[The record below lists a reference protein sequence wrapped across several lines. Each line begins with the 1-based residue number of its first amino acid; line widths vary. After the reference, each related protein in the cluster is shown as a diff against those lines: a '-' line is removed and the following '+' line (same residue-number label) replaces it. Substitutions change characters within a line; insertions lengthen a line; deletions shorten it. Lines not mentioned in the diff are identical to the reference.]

1 MRPRSDRFIT
11 LLLLTGAAAFA
22 HELDVAVQLSA
33 PAAILHATYANS
45 DPAPFAKIQVFTP
58 AKQEFQA
65 GNTDRR
71 GYFSF
76 VPEGP
81 GEWHVIVDDEMGHR
95 KDVAIAVPDPFAGRS
110 SSSAESGAAAGN
122 RLERAVLGISLLLGV
137 TGFWYGFKARQPGT
151 KTPPPP
157 R

>member
-1 MRPRSDRFIT
+1 MRPCSYPLIT
-11 LLLLTGAAAFA
+11 LVLLSSAAISFA

-45 DPAPFAKIQVFTP
+45 DPASFAKIQVFTP

-71 GYFSF
+71 GYFGF

-95 KDVAIAVPDPFAGRS
+95 KDVAITVPDPFTNGTPTPAS
-110 SSSAESGAAAGN
+110 PAGN
-122 RLERAVLGISLLLGV
+122 RLERALLGIALLIGA
-137 TGFWYGFKARQPGT
+137 TGFWYGFKARRT
-151 KTPPPP
+151 
-157 R
+157 

>member
-1 MRPRSDRFIT
+1 MRPRLELFIA
-11 LLLLTGAAAFA
+11 LLLSSGAAAFA

-33 PAAILHATYANS
+33 PAAILRASYANS

-95 KDVAIAVPDPFAGRS
+95 KDVAIPVPDPFTANAS
-110 SSSAESGAAAGN
+110 SPEPAAAGK
-122 RLERAVLGISLLLGV
+122 RLERALLGIALLVGA
-137 TGFWYGFKARQPGT
+137 TGFWYGFKSR
-151 KTPPPP
+151 
-157 R
+157 RS

>member
-1 MRPRSDRFIT
+1 MRPRSDRYIT
-11 LLLLTGAAAFA
+11 LLLLTGVAAFA

-33 PAAILHATYANS
+33 PAAILRATYANS

-76 VPEGP
+76 IPEGP

-95 KDVAIAVPDPFAGRS
+95 KDVAVTVPARFTGAS
-110 SSSAESGAAAGN
+110 STAAANPDAGN
-122 RLERAVLGISLLLGV
+122 RLERTLLGIALLIGA
-137 TGFWYGFKARQPGT
+137 TGFWYGFKSRSRT
-151 KTPPPP
+151 
-157 R
+157 

>member
-1 MRPRSDRFIT
+1 MRPCSDRFLT
-11 LLLLTGAAAFA
+11 LLLITGASALG
-22 HELDVAVQLSA
+22 HELDVAVRLSA
-33 PAAILHATYANS
+33 PAAILRATYANS

-58 AKQEFQA
+58 SKQEFQA

-95 KDVAIAVPDPFAGRS
+95 KDVAVAVPDPFTGKS
-110 SSSAESGAAAGN
+110 SPETAAAGN
-122 RLERAVLGISLLLGV
+122 RLERALLGIALLLGV
-137 TGFWYGFKARQPGT
+137 TGFWYGFKARQGT
-151 KTPPPP
+151 KKTPAT
-157 R
+157 RQ

>member
-1 MRPRSDRFIT
+1 MRPCSYPLIT
-11 LLLLTGAAAFA
+11 LLLLLASAAAHA
-22 HELDVAVQLSA
+22 HELAVAVQLSA
-33 PAAILHATYANS
+33 PAAILRATYANS

-76 VPEGP
+76 VPESP

-95 KDVAIAVPDPFAGRS
+95 KDVAVSVPDPFTGRS
-110 SSSAESGAAAGN
+110 GPPESASAGN
-122 RLERAVLGISLLLGV
+122 RLERALLGIALLLGV
-137 TGFWYGFKARQPGT
+137 TGFWYGFKARHS
-151 KTPPPP
+151 PP

>member
-1 MRPRSDRFIT
+1 MRPRLELFIA
-11 LLLLTGAAAFA
+11 LLLSSSAAAFA

-33 PAAILHATYANS
+33 SAAILRASYANS

-95 KDVAIAVPDPFAGRS
+95 KDVAITVPDPFTASTS
-110 SSSAESGAAAGN
+110 SPAPAAGN
-122 RLERAVLGISLLLGV
+122 RLERALLGIALLIGA
-137 TGFWYGFKARQPGT
+137 TGFWYGFKSRRT
-151 KTPPPP
+151 
-157 R
+157 